1 LDVYFY
7 IVIKPILD
15 ELGVKLPTRFKYFRA
30 RSSCMINPS
39 SPFMTQNIS
48 TPRGF

>member
-7 IVIKPILD
+7 IVLKPILD
-15 ELGVKLPTRFKYFRA
+15 ELVVKLPARFKYFMA
-30 RSSCMINPS
+30 YYTCMINPS
-39 SPFMTQNIS
+39 SPLMTRNIS